1 MRLHTVTSFALHYT
15 GKQHQKNNEPQIISK
30 MWVLELE
37 NGVFTRGKLI
47 TYGLG
52 PSEMKMGRVPSQLP
66 ISLPS
71 MRSKEKVAVEGK
83 VS

>member
-1 MRLHTVTSFALHYT
+1 
-15 GKQHQKNNEPQIISK
+15 

-37 NGVFTRGKLI
+37 NGVFTREKLI
-47 TYGLG
+47 NYGLG
-52 PSEMKMGRVPSQLP
+52 PSEMKMGRGPSQLP

-71 MRSKEKVAVEGK
+71 MRSKEKVAIKGK

>member
-1 MRLHTVTSFALHYT
+1 MTSITLHYT
-15 GKQHQKNNEPQIISK
+15 GKQHKKNNEPQIISK

-37 NGVFTRGKLI
+37 NGVFTREKLI
-47 TYGLG
+47 NYGLG

-71 MRSKEKVAVEGK
+71 MRSKEKVAIKGK